1 MFCARFV
8 LFRQVGCSIMYLWFE
23 IKTNNAKEVMK
34 MSIEMIRRIDGLG
47 RIVIPKDIRI
57 ALGLRLGES
66 VAITVENNVVIL
78 KKS

>member
-1 MFCARFV
+1 
-8 LFRQVGCSIMYLWFE
+8 
-23 IKTNNAKEVMK
+23 

>member
-1 MFCARFV
+1 
-8 LFRQVGCSIMYLWFE
+8 MYLWFE